1 MDIEDSALG
10 NEDAAQA
17 TYAGEA
23 LRNQELG
30 EFAYALV
37 TLRQNVSPRRL
48 FAPAPN
54 ADQLLR
60 ILEAAAAAPDHGMIV
75 PWRFVIVPDDARELL
90 GEAFAAALVDRDPQA
105 TDAELA
111 AAREKARRA
120 PLLMLAIVRLAAAA
134 DAIPD
139 FDRLI
144 SVGCAIQNMLVT
156 VHSLGYGAGLTSGR
170 ALRSPRLRDL
180 FRLAENEHAVCF
192 INIGTV
198 SKRKPLRARPPV
210 AAFTS
215 TLQATSQA

>member
-1 MDIEDSALG
+1 MGIQDSPKC
-10 NEDAAQA
+10 NEAGAQEGS
-17 TYAGEA
+17 AGEA

-37 TLRQNVSPRRL
+37 TSRQNVSPRRL
-48 FAPAPN
+48 FAPAPT

-60 ILEAAAAAPDHGMIV
+60 ILEAAAAAPDHGTIV

-90 GEAFAAALVDRDPQA
+90 AEAFAAALADRDPQA

-111 AAREKARRA
+111 AAGEKARRA
-120 PLLMLAIVRLAAAA
+120 PLLMLAVVRLGAPA

-144 SVGCAIQNMLVT
+144 SLGCAIQNMLVT

-170 ALRSPRLRDL
+170 GLRSVRLRDL

-198 SKRKPLRARPPV
+198 SRRKPLRARPPV